1 MRDIIFQLKP
11 SAPISLQAQ
20 IRQNMVSA
28 ICAGQLSA
36 GERIPSS
43 RRLADL
49 LNVSRN
55 TVSLAYQ
62 RLLDDGFLEVRERS
76 GYYVAGDFP
85 TPPTPVLPTI
95 PSPATDWSRQMRIR
109 PSAQTNIVKPR
120 NWRDYQYPF
129 IYGQVDHA
137 LFPIA
142 EWRDCV
148 RQALGRKWLESWT
161 SDAVEHDDPMLV
173 EQVRKRLLPARG
185 ILADEDQILITLGAQ
200 HALYMC
206 SSLLVSERTTVA
218 IENPGYPDLRNIFRL
233 RTDRIIPA
241 TIDGEGLVVD
251 DRLSLAQL
259 ICTTPSHQA
268 PTNVTMSVE
277 RREQLLAVA
286 AASNALIVEDDY
298 ESETNFVGAAV
309 PALKA
314 GDADGRVIYIG
325 SLSKTLFPG
334 LRLGYVVAS
343 ADIIRE
349 LRALRRLMVR
359 HPPSNNQRA
368 AALFLALG
376 HHDALVI
383 RLRRAYKER
392 WLRLRQAFAV
402 QPAPIGALSLGGSS
416 AWVQGPRDLDA
427 TKLAATALTKGLI
440 IEPGDVYFMEQPP
453 PRRYYRLGFSSIDTD
468 RIAPGIA
475 LLATL
480 VHQALS

>member
-1 MRDIIFQLKP
+1 
-11 SAPISLQAQ
+11 
-20 IRQNMVSA
+20 
-28 ICAGQLSA
+28 
-36 GERIPSS
+36 
-43 RRLADL
+43 
-49 LNVSRN
+49 
-55 TVSLAYQ
+55 
-62 RLLDDGFLEVRERS
+62 
-76 GYYVAGDFP
+76 
-85 TPPTPVLPTI
+85 
-95 PSPATDWSRQMRIR
+95 
-109 PSAQTNIVKPR
+109 
-120 NWRDYQYPF
+120 
-129 IYGQVDHA
+129 
-137 LFPIA
+137 
-142 EWRDCV
+142 
-148 RQALGRKWLESWT
+148 LGRKWLESWT

-173 EQVRKRLLPARG
+173 EQIRKRLLPARG
-185 ILADEDQILITLGAQ
+185 ILADEDQILVTLGAQ